1 MPCIYKGSV
10 AERVVNLNLLVAFII
25 VLGPTVFFHE
35 LGHFLVAKAVGVK
48 VHEFALGFG
57 PILGKRR
64 RGDTVYSVR
73 WLPLGGFVKL
83 AGMDIPEDETETVS
97 DSDESNFN
105 NKSLWQRLA
114 VIAAGPI
121 MNLVLATV
129 IFALY
134 MGLAV
139 IPPTV
144 QSVEPG
150 SPAELAGLLPGDE
163 ITHVAEQRIHSVR
176 EINQIV
182 ADFENEETTVTISR
196 EGKVVQLAITPSL
209 DPEIDRARLG
219 VGMVEKPREPV
230 GTALGLGLERTIV
243 ISRDIIAS
251 IYRMITGRVKPDIA
265 GPIGIFQLVGESA
278 SHGFFFVLFIAGVLS
293 VNLGLFNFLPIPV
306 LDGGWLLLL
315 IWEAIR
321 GRPLEPEQRGA
332 VQFVG
337 LAFLLL
343 LMLFA
348 TYKDLLRLDIF
359 G

>member
-1 MPCIYKGSV
+1 MVS
-10 AERVVNLNLLVAFII
+10 LNLLIAFII

-48 VHEFALGFG
+48 VHEFGLGFG
-57 PILGKRR
+57 PVLWRKR
-64 RGDTVYSVR
+64 RGDTLYSVR
-73 WLPLGGFVKL
+73 GLPLGGFVKL
-83 AGMDIPEDETETVS
+83 AGMDVPEDETDAVA
-97 DSDESNFN
+97 DDDEMNFN

-121 MNLVLATV
+121 MNLCLATV

-150 SPAELAGLLPGDE
+150 SPAQIAGLLPGDE
-163 ITHVAEQRIHSVR
+163 ITHVAGERIQSVR
-176 EINQIV
+176 EINQLV
-182 ADFENEETTVTISR
+182 ADFENREIAVTVSR
-196 EGKVVQLAITPSL
+196 EGNLIQLGITPAL
-209 DPEIDRARLG
+209 DPEINRARLG
-219 VGMVEKPREPV
+219 VGMVEKPRESM
-230 GTALGLGLERTIV
+230 GRALGLGLERTYM
-243 ISRDIIAS
+243 ISRDIVAS
-251 IYRMITGRVKPDIA
+251 IFRMVTGRIKPDIA

-278 SHGFFFVLFIAGVLS
+278 NRGFFFVLFIAGVLS

-315 IWEAIR
+315 IWEAVR

-359 G
+359 